1 MNTKTVLFS
10 MSIIAAAV
18 AGQVPAHAAPAS
30 AASDA
35 KIAGINTADN
45 RGFSLTYDDQYKP
58 GSVVVSGVSKAAAA
72 AGVRPGDVL
81 AMICTQPANQGHY
94 DEVAKI
100 AGDKAAVQFGVGSD
114 YLHGALPAAK
124 WEHGQEVTIQAETL
138 HEGAFRLKSLF
149 PWHDAGKAVPVDAGA
164 VVANVCAPVHTA
176 LEATEVVAPFDG
188 RSYNGQEVFGG
199 RVPMTYVFFRDGF
212 PKNTKGSFLIAT
224 LPAWNVNA
232 PTPTK

>member
-224 LPAWNVNA
+224 LPAWNVDA

>member
-72 AGVRPGDVL
+72 AGVRPGHVL

-224 LPAWNVNA
+224 LPAWNVDA

>member
-176 LEATEVVAPFDG
+176 LEATEVVAPSDG

>member
-1 MNTKTVLFS
+1 MNTKPVLFS

-45 RGFSLTYDDQYKP
+45 RGFSLNYDDQYKP

-224 LPAWNVNA
+224 LPAWNVDA

>member
-10 MSIIAAAV
+10 LSIIAAAV

-35 KIAGINTADN
+35 KVAGVNTADN

-94 DEVAKI
+94 DELAKI
-100 AGDKAAVQFGVGSD
+100 AGDKAAVQFVGSD

-124 WEHGQEVTIQAETL
+124 WEHGQEITTQAETM
-138 HEGAFRLKSLF
+138 HEGAMRLHSLLPWIDPGKS
-149 PWHDAGKAVPVDAGA
+149 VPVNAGA
-164 VVANVCAPVHTA
+164 VVANVCVPVHTA

-199 RVPMTYVFFRDGF
+199 RVPMKYVFFRNGF
-212 PKNTKGSFLIAT
+212 PANPKGSFLTAT
-224 LPAWNVNA
+224 LPSWNTDA
-232 PTPTK
+232 PTPAK